1 MFFKAIT
8 NDVEYEINVRETRL
22 YWCVDLKSEKTEEI
36 SYKIHKKNYQYL
48 DNVISLIFKNSSYLV
63 DIVRQGITEYT
74 VYTRGSFRSIEIF
87 NDEMLL
93 HKSLISKENLE
104 SEDQL
109 KSDMPGKIVKVF
121 VQSGDSVRKED
132 PLLIIEAMKMENEI
146 RATRDTRIKEI
157 HVSPGD
163 HVERGSFLI
172 SFIKD

>member
-8 NDVEYEINVRETRL
+8 NDIEYSINVQETRL
-22 YWCVDLKSEKTEEI
+22 YWCVDLKPQNAQEI

-63 DIVRQGITEYT
+63 DVIRQGTTDYT
-74 VYTRGSFRSIEIF
+74 VYTRGSFRNIEIF

-93 HKSLISKENLE
+93 HKSLTSKESLS
-104 SEDQL
+104 SENQL

-121 VQSGDSVRKED
+121 VQSGHPVKKED
-132 PLLIIEAMKMENEI
+132 PLLIIEAMKMENEM
-146 RATRDTRIKEI
+146 RALKDTLIKKV

-163 HVERGSFLI
+163 HVEKGSLLI
-172 SFIKD
+172 SFASP